1 MNLIGIGLFLVGL
14 ISSFVVGGNNS
25 ATSLGILI
33 STNSMKRKYS
43 YLLSSISM
51 FLGVS
56 VGGISLQ
63 NSVRGT
69 VMGGQPYLSIAVFS
83 VFLASVISFYYL
95 NRAGI
100 PSSLSQMIYPSLAI
114 LVLLSRELELD
125 WSKFWFTVVSW
136 LFSPFLAIISSLF
149 LYFVLVKITAKEK
162 KNHKRNENI

>member
-136 LFSPFLAIISSLF
+136 LFFTIFGNYIFTISLF
-149 LYFVLVKITAKEK
+149 RSSKNNGKREK
-162 KNHKRNENI
+162 KS